1 MEFKQIRPKKI
12 YEEIAEALHEGIR
25 SGALKPGEKLAS
37 VQQLAENFQVS
48 RSAVREALSA
58 LKAKGLIEM
67 KQGEG
72 TYVKRFEADQISF
85 SFPTAILMKE
95 KDLNHLLEV
104 RRIMEVGAAAAAAA
118 AANKRTNEDLQKMKQ
133 ALEEM
138 KQANGVEELGEKS
151 DLNFHLGVAAA
162 SQNPLLVNLLLNVSD
177 IMQEAMKETRRL
189 WLFSKQ
195 TTTERLYEE
204 HLTIYESILERN
216 AEKASEAMLYHLQ
229 KVEAVLQKYFAE
241 KEQKV

>member
-12 YEEIAEALHEGIR
+12 YEEIAETLHEGIR

-72 TYVKRFEADQISF
+72 TYVKKFEADQIMF
-85 SFPTAILMKE
+85 SLPSAILMKK
-95 KDLNHLLEV
+95 KDINHLLEV
-104 RRIMEVGAAAAAAA
+104 RSIMEVGAAVA
-118 AANKRTNEDLQKMKQ
+118 AANNRTTEDLKKMKA
-133 ALEEM
+133 ALEKM
-138 KQANGVEELGEKS
+138 KLANGVEELGEKS
-151 DLNFHLGVAAA
+151 DLNFHFAVAAA

-204 HLTIYESILERN
+204 HLAIYEAIF
-216 AEKASEAMLYHLQ
+216 EKNENKAKETMLYHLQ
-229 KVEAVLQKYFAE
+229 KVEAVLKKYFDSKE
-241 KEQKV
+241 KEQNE

>member
-25 SGALKPGEKLAS
+25 SGDLKPGEKLAS

-67 KQGEG
+67 RQGEG
-72 TYVKRFEADQISF
+72 TYVKKFEADQIMF
-85 SFPTAILMKE
+85 SLPSAILMKK
-95 KDLNHLLEV
+95 KDINHLLEV
-104 RRIMEVGAAAAAAA
+104 RRIMELGAAAAAA
-118 AANKRTNEDLQKMKQ
+118 NNRTNEDLKTMKA
-133 ALEEM
+133 ALDEM
-138 KQANGVEELGEKS
+138 KLANGVEELGEKS
-151 DLNFHLGVAAA
+151 DLNFHLAVAAA

-204 HLTIYESILERN
+204 HLTIYEAIVKKDEN
-216 AEKASEAMLYHLQ
+216 KASEAMLYHLQ
-229 KVEAVLQKYFAE
+229 KVEEVLKKYFDE
-241 KEQKV
+241 KEHHE

>member
-72 TYVKRFEADQISF
+72 TYVKRFKADQISF

-104 RRIMEVGAAAAAAA
+104 RRIMEVGAAAA

>member
-25 SGALKPGEKLAS
+25 SGGLRPGEKLAS
-37 VQQLAENFQVS
+37 VQQLAENFHVS

-67 KQGEG
+67 RQGEG
-72 TYVKRFEADQISF
+72 TYVKEFEADQIMF
-85 SFPTAILMKE
+85 SFPSAILMEKE
-95 KDLNHLLEV
+95 DLNHLLEV
-104 RRIMEVGAAAAAAA
+104 RRIMEVGAAAAAAK
-118 AANKRTNEDLQKMKQ
+118 NRTTEDLEKMKQ

-138 KQANGVEELGEKS
+138 KQANGIEELGEKS
-151 DLNFHLGVAAA
+151 DLNFHLAVAAA
-162 SQNPLLVNLLLNVSD
+162 SQNALLVNLLLNVSD

-189 WLFSKQ
+189 WLFSKK

-204 HLTIYESILERN
+204 HLTIYEAIVEN
-216 AEKASEAMLYHLQ
+216 NEAEASEAMLYHLQ
-229 KVEAVLQKYFAE
+229 KVEAVLKEYFAE
-241 KEQKV
+241 KEHKA

>member
-67 KQGEG
+67 RQGEG
-72 TYVKRFEADQISF
+72 TYVKKFEADQIMF
-85 SFPTAILMKE
+85 SLPSAILMKKE
-95 KDLNHLLEV
+95 DINHLLEV
-104 RRIMEVGAAAAAAA
+104 RRIMETGAAAAAA
-118 AANKRTNEDLQKMKQ
+118 NNRTDEDLKKMKA

-138 KQANGVEELGEKS
+138 KMANGVEELGEKS
-151 DLNFHLGVAAA
+151 DLDFHLAVAVS

-204 HLTIYESILERN
+204 HLTIYEAIVKKDEN
-216 AEKASEAMLYHLQ
+216 KASEAMLYHLQ
-229 KVEAVLQKYFAE
+229 KVEKVLKKYFDG
-241 KEQKV
+241 KEQHA